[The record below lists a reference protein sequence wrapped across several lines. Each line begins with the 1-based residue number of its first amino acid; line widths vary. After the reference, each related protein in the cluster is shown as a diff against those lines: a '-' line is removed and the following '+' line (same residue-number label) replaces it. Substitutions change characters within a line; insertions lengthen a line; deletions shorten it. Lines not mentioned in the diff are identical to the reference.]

1 MHNAENVITAKAG
14 ATTTAVLKSDGTVWV
29 VGLGTNGQMG
39 DNGILTRTELVQ
51 TTNKEHTG
59 PLTGIVNISASANAV
74 IALQKDKTALVWGIN
89 TNGQL
94 GNNSTTRTQFP
105 IPLAGPNNTGI
116 MENIVSIETAPISIY
131 VELEDGTVY
140 GAGLNST
147 GQLSLGNVTATIK
160 VFTEVKDENKTDAL
174 INILPLG
181 RSKGTTY
188 GFATDDG
195 TVKITGLGTSGQ
207 HANGTTASSNVVTK
221 VGQEEIVFE
230 KLYQIPVGGTE
241 KVIPILNKGFNL
253 NLNELETQITENL
266 TFESL
271 NTEIVTVSEDGTIT
285 GIKNGTAGVKV
296 IDTARG
302 IEGIAQIV
310 VGERE
315 LSNIA
320 KIASRR

>member
-1 MHNAENVITAKAG
+1 MHNTENVITAKAG

-59 PLTGIVNISASANAV
+59 PLTGIVNINTSANAV

-94 GNNSTTRTQFP
+94 GNNSTTRTQLP
-105 IPLAGPNNTGI
+105 IPLVGPNNTGI
-116 MENIVSIETAPISIY
+116 MENIVSIGTAPISIY
-131 VELEDGTVY
+131 VELEDGKIY

-285 GIKNGTAGVKV
+285 GIKNGTAGIKV